1 MGIDDWQERHCL
13 CPSTLLH
20 HYLEVSI
27 VIARSRSND
36 PSAAQGD
43 SICDVLI
50 TPGQISMTGSREAC
64 GAVPATS
71 SRRTSACP
79 HGRFPWLS
87 LVCNQPLRLT
97 SSWTAIYR
105 LLQRIASLVGR
116 PSLHLF
122 HSGGSQKASSG
133 RPDSTSSSCN
143 SAPRPKAHLDP
154 ADYLVEDQAIVG
166 ISLAARGSRATYCC
180 FLAVAASR
188 ASVPLTEVP
197 ASQPFRLDRHP
208 FGLLTVRSISVTVQS
223 CTQIQ
228 PGSSVLARR
237 PMAYHGGSGVPTCR

>member
-116 PSLHLF
+116 PSLHRF
-122 HSGGSQKASSG
+122 QSRDPSS
-133 RPDSTSSSCN
+133 T
-143 SAPRPKAHLDP
+143 L
-154 ADYLVEDQAIVG
+154 E
-166 ISLAARGSRATYCC
+166 AARKPQVVARTLPPRAAT
-180 FLAVAASR
+180 L
-188 ASVPLTEVP
+188 
-197 ASQPFRLDRHP
+197 RLDQK
-208 FGLLTVRSISVTVQS
+208 LIS
-223 CTQIQ
+223 TQQ
-228 PGSSVLARR
+228 
-237 PMAYHGGSGVPTCR
+237 TT